1 VHWMKSSSP
10 SVPEPLNAIAWPLL
24 LCPRTIADRRVEGS
38 RTPENLTEATCVLLV
53 EEVPAG

>member
-1 VHWMKSSSP
+1 MKSSSP

-24 LCPRTIADRRVEGS
+24 LCAGTIADRRVESS